1 VILGVCKSVYGG
13 FSSTCLATKPLH
25 RSNIGKIYELTIF
38 ITDLLINQWDKEN
51 YNPDNTTN
59 HEEEELIPRIDNE
72 VHVL

>member
-1 VILGVCKSVYGG
+1 M
-13 FSSTCLATKPLH
+13 
-25 RSNIGKIYELTIF
+25 KIYELTIF

-72 VHVL
+72 VHAL